1 MAEKGET
8 ESPQFSISLP
18 AEAMEMIENG
28 LKPFGLYGKK
38 RATIC
43 RTLILDTLKQ
53 PAVQEHIRE
62 GRAKKPLG

>member
-1 MAEKGET
+1 MADPG

-18 AEAMEMIENG
+18 VEAVEMIEKG
-28 LKPFGLYGKK
+28 LIPFGLYGKR

-43 RTLILDTLKQ
+43 RNLILDMLKQ

-62 GRAKKPLG
+62 GRAKAKAES